1 MTATPQGDTVECRDL
16 SGRGSSCKLQLNG
29 AETLLRLWWPAKLA
43 AEILVLLIRLEDW
56 GGFDAATTQAKAN
69 ASLNNLTI

>member
-29 AETLLRLWWPAKLA
+29 AETLLSPPCVVCAQQA
-43 AEILVLLIRLEDW
+43 LVAGETSSRNSRAINTPRYRCFNVYVL
-56 GGFDAATTQAKAN
+56 
-69 ASLNNLTI
+69 